1 VPRPG
6 NLLRPILCY
15 VTDRQS
21 LAGES
26 AQVKKQALLAL
37 IEAFAEAGLDW
48 IQIREK
54 ECSGQELAA
63 FTSEAQRR
71 AAESSTGSE
80 PPLKIIVNDRL
91 DVVIANR
98 SDGVHLGEK
107 SLPAAETKR
116 LLRNSLPGQQ
126 PLNEILVGVSC
137 HSVEAAQDAARD
149 GADYIFFGPVFATPS
164 KAAFGPP
171 QGLER
176 LAEACAS
183 VSIPVLAIGGITLES
198 AASCLASGASGI
210 AAIHLFQDALRPAR
224 LLATLRNLSF

>member
-6 NLLRPILCY
+6 NLPRPILCY

-21 LAGES
+21 LAGD
-26 AQVKKQALLAL
+26 APQQKTQALLAL
-37 IEAFAEAGLDW
+37 IEAFAEAGVDW

-54 ECSGQELAA
+54 GRSGQELAA
-63 FTSEAQRR
+63 FTLEAQRR

-80 PPLKIIVNDRL
+80 SSLKIIVNDRL

-98 SDGVHLGEK
+98 SDGVHLGER
-107 SLPAAETKR
+107 SLPAAEAKR

-126 PLNEILVGVSC
+126 PPKEILVGVSC
-137 HSVEAAQDAARD
+137 HSVEAAQAAARD

-171 QGLER
+171 QGLRR
-176 LAEACAS
+176 LAEASAS
-183 VSIPVLAIGGITLES
+183 VSIPVLAIGGITLEN

-210 AAIHLFQDALRPAR
+210 AAIHLFQDALRPTGLVGA
-224 LLATLRNLSF
+224 LRNLSF